1 MLQYPAHIRN
11 PLQTLELNYTREPLR
26 LAISSI
32 SLAKSIN
39 TFSFLAIFVLKAT
52 QDEQVWISK
61 KYTHTHD
68 IVQIEDE
75 SQFTKRT
82 LELENGINLVERVE
96 SSRIARKS
104 NERQR

>member
-1 MLQYPAHIRN
+1 MH
-11 PLQTLELNYTREPLR
+11 
-26 LAISSI
+26 
-32 SLAKSIN
+32 
-39 TFSFLAIFVLKAT
+39 
-52 QDEQVWISK
+52 D
-61 KYTHTHD
+61 D